1 MNKGTRHAWQYF
13 RAKLEAF
20 IWIAGLI
27 LMAVMSPSNTHASL
41 CPLSAAGLDFCPGCG
56 LGHSVSYLARGNFEA
71 SFMAHPLGMV
81 AVLILIWRIVQ
92 IFRKPV
98 MYY

>member
-1 MNKGTRHAWQYF
+1 
-13 RAKLEAF
+13 
-20 IWIAGLI
+20 
-27 LMAVMSPSNTHASL
+27 MAVMSPSNTHSSL

-71 SFMAHPLGMV
+71 SFMAHPLGMI